1 MREEVGMGVLKGEIR
16 FLRVYRES
24 LIKEASLDIIMWGVP
39 IVFV

>member
-24 LIKEASLDIIMWGVP
+24 LIKEASLDIIMCGVP